1 MSAVSVMPAGAE
13 AEVASALLAMLRQD
27 AGMQPAFGQPARVV
41 DAESFQPAFPYVRL
55 ERHEVEPAD
64 SSCVAGHVHRLTLAV
79 SSRHG
84 GRVEARALVGLVRA
98 AIEATPLSLTGQ
110 NVVLQQVVY
119 SDVMRTS
126 DLSAFRGLV
135 RVRIITEEAV

>member
-1 MSAVSVMPAGAE
+1 MSALNTIPPYAE
-13 AEVASALLAMLRQD
+13 AEVASALLALLRQD
-27 AGMQPAFGQPARVV
+27 TGMQSAFGQPARVV
-41 DAESFQPAFPYVRL
+41 DAESFQPAFPFVRL

-64 SSCVAGHVHRLTLAV
+64 SSCVAGQVHRLTLAV

-84 GRVEARALVGLVRA
+84 GRIEARALVGLLRA

-119 SDVMRTS
+119 SDVMRTG

-135 RVRIITEEAV
+135 RVRIISEEAA